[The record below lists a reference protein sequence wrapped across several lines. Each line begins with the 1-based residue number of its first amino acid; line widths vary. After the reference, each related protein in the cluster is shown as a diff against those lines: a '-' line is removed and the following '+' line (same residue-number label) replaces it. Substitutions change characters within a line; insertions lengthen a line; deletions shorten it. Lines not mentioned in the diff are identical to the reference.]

1 MTQTRLDVATHDL
14 FDPFAEQVV
23 VGLAMLGRVDRRI
36 ASDML
41 VSGGLRCIM
50 QTLVDRPE
58 LMPDA
63 GSQAFVDACYR
74 VADVLD
80 VDRQLVDRAFIDA
93 VAAAE
98 TYADRRDVDRA
109 FDQVLRRH
117 RVAQANAELERV
129 QLAVQRGDAGNAEL
143 GRAHLALD
151 AAMRTGGVR
160 VPATTAELVDLVF
173 SMMDRYAGRSHIGLH
188 TPSLQGVSDRLS
200 GWRGLMFLTAM
211 PGIGKTTLL
220 MQAGVDAVQTNVDA
234 CLVFLSLEMPPATMT
249 ARMLSHLA
257 GISDR
262 RLYGLDGKLNAG
274 EQAALLGATE
284 TMRQLGNRVRMFGM
298 DDVGMLGG
306 TTDPADALDDLV
318 GIVQQAKQAAKVS
331 RAFVVVDS
339 FQRLQL
345 RLKPPPNIRGSWDSL
360 ERDAYATTALMS
372 AANRIGL
379 DDPLTVVAHTRKSGM
394 DRPDLDDVRGSGDIV
409 YGGESVLTLYRP
421 TNDEA
426 ADAGLVDPSL
436 REQAVFLDIVKG
448 RDLMRRGR
456 EQLRFDYARSQFS
469 GGWT

>member
-1 MTQTRLDVATHDL
+1 MTQARLDIVTHDL

-41 VSGGLRCIM
+41 LSGGLRCIM

-58 LMPDA
+58 LMPDV
-63 GSQAFVDACYR
+63 GSRAFVDACYR

-80 VDRQLVDRAFIDA
+80 VDRDQVDRAFVEA
-93 VAAAE
+93 VDAAE

-109 FDQVLRRH
+109 FDMVLRRH

-129 QLAVQRGDAGNAEL
+129 QLAVQRGDAGNVEL
-143 GRAHLALD
+143 GRAYLALD

-160 VPATTAELVDLVF
+160 VPPTTAELVSQV
-173 SMMDRYAGRSHIGLH
+173 SEMQTRYSGRSHIGLD
-188 TPSLQGVSDRLS
+188 TPMLSRLSNRMS
-200 GWRGLMFLTAM
+200 GWRGLTFLTAM

-220 MQAGVDAVQTNVDA
+220 MQAGVDAVQTNPDA
-234 CLVFLSLEMPPATMT
+234 CLLFLSLEMPPVTMT
-249 ARMLSHLA
+249 ARLLSHLT
-257 GISDR
+257 GVSDR
-262 RLYGLDGKLNAG
+262 KLMLGPLDTVERDKLL
-274 EQAALLGATE
+274 QATQLLHD
-284 TMRQLGNRVRMFGM
+284 LGNRVRMFGM

-331 RAFVVVDS
+331 RAFVVVDN

-345 RLKPPPNIRGSWDSL
+345 RLKSPPSVRGSWDPL

-372 AANRIGL
+372 AAIRLGI
-379 DDPLTVVAHTRKSGM
+379 DDPVAVVAHTRKAGM
-394 DRPDLDDVRGSGDIV
+394 ERPDMDDVRGSGDIV
-409 YGGESVLTLYRP
+409 YGGECLLTMYRP
-421 TNDEA
+421 TPQEA
-426 ADAGLVDPSL
+426 AEAGLDDAK
-436 REQAVFLDIVKG
+436 RDQAIWLDIVKG
-448 RDLMRRGR
+448 RDLMLRGR

-469 GGWT
+469 EGWT

>member
-1 MTQTRLDVATHDL
+1 MTQARLDIATHDL
-14 FDPFAEQVV
+14 FDPFAEHVV

-36 ASDML
+36 ASDMML
-41 VSGGLRCIM
+41 SGGLRCIM

-63 GSQAFVDACYR
+63 ASRAFVDACYR

-80 VDRQLVDRAFIDA
+80 VDRQQVDQAFVDA
-93 VAAAE
+93 VDAAE
-98 TYADRRDVDRA
+98 TYANRRDVDRA
-109 FDQVLRRH
+109 FDMVLRRH

-160 VPATTAELVDLVF
+160 VPPTTAELVSQVVE
-173 SMMDRYAGRSHIGLH
+173 MQTRYSGRSHIGLD
-188 TPSLQGVSDRLS
+188 TKSLSRLSNRMS
-200 GWRGLMFLTAM
+200 GWRGLTFLTAM

-220 MQAGVDAVQTNVDA
+220 MQAGVDAVQTNPDA
-234 CLVFLSLEMPPATMT
+234 CLLFLSLEMPPATMT
-249 ARMLSHLA
+249 ARLLSHLS

-262 RLYGLDGKLNAG
+262 QL
-274 EQAALLGATE
+274 LLGPLDAAERQSLLQATQALQD
-284 TMRQLGNRVRMFGM
+284 MGNRVRMFGM

-345 RLKPPPNIRGSWDSL
+345 RLKPPPSVRGSWDPL

-372 AANRIGL
+372 AAIRLGI
-379 DDPLTVVAHTRKSGM
+379 DDPVAVVAHTRKAGM
-394 DRPDLDDVRGSGDIV
+394 ERPDMDDVRGSGDIV
-409 YGGESVLTLYRP
+409 YGGECVLTMYRP
-421 TNDEA
+421 DAKEA
-426 ADAGLVDPSL
+426 SEAGLDDAQ
-436 REQAVFLDIVKG
+436 REQAIWLDIVKG
-448 RDLMRRGR
+448 RDLMLRGR

-469 GGWT
+469 EGWT